1 MNNSRSD
8 PQDAMAPLQTLDAR
22 SLSEHLRHELV
33 CEALEKLPSGA
44 TFRYI
49 GGQYPIVLMEEVLQ
63 RYGSRLTYR
72 FVESDADHVVI
83 DLTLY

>member
-1 MNNSRSD
+1 MNNSRSAANG
-8 PQDAMAPLQTLDAR
+8 DAPAQTLDAR

-33 CEALEKLPSGA
+33 CEALEQLPSGA

-49 GGQYPIVLMEEVLQ
+49 GGQYPIVLMEEILL
-63 RYGSRLTYR
+63 RYGARLTYR

-83 DLTLY
+83 DLTLV